1 MCFLIVKCHAL
12 DYIHLPALCV
22 TFFHLWGMAN
32 IATMKKFLSL
42 MVMAATLS
50 TSWAQLPDG
59 SVAPDFTLTDING
72 QSHNLYSYLD
82 QGKTVILDF
91 SATWCGPCWDL
102 HQQNTLK
109 DLYNAFGPEGTD
121 NLMVFKL
128 ECDPGTGLNELN
140 GIGNTQ
146 GDWITGT
153 PYPILDGQAVYNVS
167 NTYQVPG
174 YPTWYTVCPSGILTA
189 SDWNGQGYN
198 TVPQHVQ
205 IAFGDCENAITG
217 PAATMSYSGDEFY
230 CAENNWEASGTL
242 INLGETDITSA
253 VFEVNFNGNTETVTY
268 DGPLSPN
275 GTTAVNLGTFDAETG
290 MLEATLVS
298 LNGEPR
304 YAPTS
309 QNISNSVSTLNQIVV
324 EIKPDPW
331 AEEVSWEIRDE
342 NNEVVAGATCA
353 PVPEISWDAL
363 EVVQE
368 WSVTLPNL
376 GCYEFRLLDSGGDG
390 MSAGSPDGQTVFYPT
405 AYAYSDGGPFQL
417 TTIMAFNTAQGDD
430 FTDSLVKGFEVTSIS
445 TTGVEE
451 AEAFEKANLFPNP
464 ALGQTTIVYSL
475 EQSRDVTIEITNAMG
490 QQVRLLELGS
500 LSAGEHR
507 TNLDLNGF
515 NAGMYNVVIRAD
527 QCVKILRMTKQ

>member
-1 MCFLIVKCHAL
+1 
-12 DYIHLPALCV
+12 
-22 TFFHLWGMAN
+22 
-32 IATMKKFLSL
+32 MKKLLSL
-42 MVMAATLS
+42 VVMAATLS

-59 SVAPDFTLTDING
+59 SMAPDFTLTDING

-102 HQQNTLK
+102 HQQDILK

-128 ECDPGTGLNELN
+128 ECDPSTGLNELN
-140 GIGNTQ
+140 GVGNTL

-153 PYPILDGQAVYNVS
+153 PYPILDGQAAYNVS

-174 YPTWYTVCPSGILTA
+174 YPTWYTVCPSGTLTT

-198 TVPQHVQ
+198 TVPQHAQ
-205 IAFGDCENAITG
+205 IAFGDCGNAITG
-217 PAATMSYSGDEFY
+217 PAATIAYSGDEFY
-230 CAENNWEASGTL
+230 CAENNLEASGTL
-242 INLGETDITSA
+242 TNLGETDITSA
-253 VFEVNFNGNTETVTY
+253 VFEVNFNGNTEMVTY
-268 DGPLSPN
+268 NGQLSPN
-275 GTTAVNLGTFDAETG
+275 GTTEVNLGTFEPVAG
-290 MLEATLVS
+290 MLETTLVS
-298 LNGEPR
+298 LNEEPR
-304 YAPTS
+304 NASAS
-309 QNISNSVSTLNQIVV
+309 QNILNSVSALNQIVV

-368 WSVTLPNL
+368 WTVTLENL
-376 GCYEFRLLDSGGDG
+376 GCYTLHLLDSGGNG
-390 MSAGSPDGQTVFYPT
+390 MSAGSLDGEVFYPT
-405 AYAYSDGGPFQL
+405 AYAYSDGGPFQI

-445 TTGVEE
+445 NTGIEE
-451 AEAFEKANLFPNP
+451 AEAFDKARLFPNP
-464 ALGQTTIVYSL
+464 AMDQTAIEYSL
-475 EQSRDVTIEITNAMG
+475 EKSREVTIEITNAMG
-490 QQVRLLELGS
+490 QQVRLRELGS
-500 LSAGEHR
+500 LAAGAHR
-507 TNLDLNGF
+507 TTLDLGGF
-515 NAGMYNVVIRAD
+515 NAGMYNVVLRAD
-527 QCVKILRMTKQ
+527 DRVKTLQMVKQ